1 MNIRMTKIDALIRLL
16 EDPNNQ
22 VFEQVKNELVK
33 IGDKA
38 LSSLEIAAQKNS
50 FGDEFNERVVSLIN
64 EIQRNVLKDELIQ
77 WINSEEKD
85 LLLGSIIVSKHHDT
99 YLEDS
104 LVYDA
109 IQSLRR
115 AIWLEFNDYQ
125 TSFEQI
131 KIFNRI
137 FFGVFQ
143 FKCLNKE
150 SYSPDEIDIS
160 KVLESKQGA
169 PLTIGLIYSI
179 IAQSLDLPVYGVN
192 LPNSFVLAFMDY
204 NQSNFII
211 NQQNDFGVLFYINPK
226 ALGDILDAR
235 EIDEF
240 LSSRNLNPNRSHFEP
255 CSNSS
260 LIKRMIEDLM
270 ISFQHIGDDR
280 KASDLNELINS
291 I

>member
-1 MNIRMTKIDALIRLL
+1 LL

>member
-1 MNIRMTKIDALIRLL
+1 MTKIDALIRLL

-22 VFEQVKNELVK
+22 VFEQVKNELII
-33 IGDKA
+33 IGDEA
-38 LSSLEIAAQKNS
+38 LFPLETAAQKNS
-50 FGDEFNERVVSLIN
+50 FGDQFNERVHSLIN
-64 EIQRNVLKDELIQ
+64 EIQRNVLKNELIQ

-99 YLEDS
+99 YIEDS
-104 LVYDA
+104 LVHET

-131 KIFNRI
+131 KIFNKI
-137 FFGVFQ
+137 FFGVSQ

-179 IAQSLDLPVYGVN
+179 VAQSLDLPVYGVN

-204 NQSNFII
+204 NQSNFIL

-226 ALGDILDAR
+226 SLGDILDAR
-235 EIDEF
+235 EIDAF
-240 LSSRNLNPNRSHFEP
+240 LSSRNLDPNRSHFEP

-260 LIKRMIEDLM
+260 LIKRMIKDLM
-270 ISFQHIGDDR
+270 VSFQHIGDDR

>member
-1 MNIRMTKIDALIRLL
+1 MRMTKIDSLIRLL

-22 VFEQVKNELVK
+22 VFEQVNNELII
-33 IGDKA
+33 IGDEA
-38 LSSLEIAAQKNS
+38 LFPLETAAQKNS
-50 FGDEFNERVVSLIN
+50 FGDQFNERVHSLIN
-64 EIQRNVLKDELIQ
+64 EIQRNVLKNELIQ

-99 YLEDS
+99 YIEDS
-104 LVYDA
+104 LVHET

-131 KIFNRI
+131 KIFNKI
-137 FFGVFQ
+137 FFGVSQ

-179 IAQSLDLPVYGVN
+179 VAQSLDLPVYGVN

-204 NQSNFII
+204 NQSNFIL

-226 ALGDILDAR
+226 SLGDILDAR
-235 EIDEF
+235 EIDAF
-240 LSSRNLNPNRSHFEP
+240 LSSRNLDPNRSHFEP

-260 LIKRMIEDLM
+260 LIKRMIKDLM
-270 ISFQHIGDDR
+270 VSFQHIGDDR

>member
-1 MNIRMTKIDALIRLL
+1 MTKIAALIRLL

-22 VFEQVKNELVK
+22 VFEQVKNELIK
-33 IGDKA
+33 IGDEA
-38 LSSLEIAAQKNS
+38 LSSLELAAQKNS
-50 FGDEFNERVVSLIN
+50 FGDEFNERVISLIN

-104 LVYDA
+104 LVYDT

-137 FFGVFQ
+137 FFGVSQ
-143 FKCLNKE
+143 FNCLNKE

-226 ALGDILDAR
+226 SLGDILDAR

>member
-1 MNIRMTKIDALIRLL
+1 MTKIAALIRLL

-22 VFEQVKNELVK
+22 VFVQVKNELIK
-33 IGDKA
+33 IGDEA
-38 LSSLEIAAQKNS
+38 LSSLEMAAQKNS
-50 FGDEFNERVVSLIN
+50 FGDEFNERVISLIN

-104 LVYDA
+104 LVYDT

-137 FFGVFQ
+137 FFGVSQ
-143 FKCLNKE
+143 FNCLNKE

-226 ALGDILDAR
+226 SLGDILDAR
-235 EIDEF
+235 EIDAF

>member
-1 MNIRMTKIDALIRLL
+1 MNIRMTKIEALIRLL

-33 IGDKA
+33 IGDDA
-38 LSSLEIAAQKNS
+38 LSSLENAAQKNS

-150 SYSPDEIDIS
+150 TYSPDEIDIS

-235 EIDEF
+235 EIDAF

-270 ISFQHIGDDR
+270 ISFQHIGDVR

>member
-1 MNIRMTKIDALIRLL
+1 MTKIAALIRLL

-22 VFEQVKNELVK
+22 VFEQVKNELIK
-33 IGDKA
+33 IGDEA
-38 LSSLEIAAQKNS
+38 LSSLELAAQKNS
-50 FGDEFNERVVSLIN
+50 FGDEFNERVISLIN
-64 EIQRNVLKDELIQ
+64 EIHRNVLKDELIQ

-104 LVYDA
+104 LVYDT

-137 FFGVFQ
+137 FFGVSQ
-143 FKCLNKE
+143 FNCLNKE

-226 ALGDILDAR
+226 SLGDILDAR

>member
-1 MNIRMTKIDALIRLL
+1 MRMTKIDALIRLL

-22 VFEQVKNELVK
+22 VFEQVKNELII
-33 IGDKA
+33 IGDEA
-38 LSSLEIAAQKNS
+38 LFPLETAAQKNS
-50 FGDEFNERVVSLIN
+50 FGDQFNERVHSLIN
-64 EIQRNVLKDELIQ
+64 EIQRNVLKNELIQ

-99 YLEDS
+99 YIEDS
-104 LVYDA
+104 LVHET

-131 KIFNRI
+131 KIFNKI
-137 FFGVFQ
+137 FFGVSQ

-179 IAQSLDLPVYGVN
+179 VAQSLDLPVYGVN

-204 NQSNFII
+204 NQSNFIL

-226 ALGDILDAR
+226 SLGDILDAR
-235 EIDEF
+235 EIDAF
-240 LSSRNLNPNRSHFEP
+240 LSSRNLDPNRSHFEP

-260 LIKRMIEDLM
+260 LIKRMIKDLM
-270 ISFQHIGDDR
+270 VSFQHIGDER

>member
-1 MNIRMTKIDALIRLL
+1 MNIRMTKIEALIRLH

-33 IGDKA
+33 IGDDA
-38 LSSLEIAAQKNS
+38 MSSLEKAAQKNC

-150 SYSPDEIDIS
+150 SYSPEEIDIS

-235 EIDEF
+235 EIDAF